1 MTSFELGQIVIT
13 DAAQAVLT
21 TVGIAPLQ
29 LIARYRKKD
38 WGNLSHDAKQANQ
51 HAQRVGGALHATY
64 SLDNHVVCIFTNPQ
78 RSLTSILLPSEVA
91 LYTSL
96 FSQEH

>member
-21 TVGIAPLQ
+21 TEGIAPLQ

-38 WGNLSHDAKQANQ
+38 WGKFCPMTLSKPISTPC
-51 HAQRVGGALHATY
+51 VLGGACT
-64 SLDNHVVCIFTNPQ
+64 P
-78 RSLTSILLPSEVA
+78 LTP
-91 LYTSL
+91 
-96 FSQEH
+96 

>member
-21 TVGIAPLQ
+21 TEGIAPLQ

-38 WGNLSHDAKQANQ
+38 WGKLSHDAKQANQ
-51 HAQRVGGALHATY
+51 HALRVGGGLHATY
-64 SLDNHVVCIFTNPQ
+64 SLDTHVVCIFTNPQ

>member
-1 MTSFELGQIVIT
+1 MTSFELGQIFIT

-38 WGNLSHDAKQANQ
+38 WGKLSHDAKQANQ
-51 HAQRVGGALHATY
+51 HALRVGGGPARH
-64 SLDNHVVCIFTNPQ
+64 
-78 RSLTSILLPSEVA
+78 LLPRYSRCVHLHQSTA
-91 LYTSL
+91 LTDQH
-96 FSQEH
+96 FAA

>member
-21 TVGIAPLQ
+21 TEGIAPLQ

-38 WGNLSHDAKQANQ
+38 WGNLSHDAKQAN
-51 HAQRVGGALHATY
+51 HIALSMGGALHSSYT
-64 SLDNHVVCIFTNPQ
+64 LGTHIVCVTTNSQ
-78 RSLTSILLPSEVA
+78 RSLTTILLADEVA
-91 LYTSL
+91 SRT
-96 FSQEH
+96 

>member
-29 LIARYRKKD
+29 LIARYRKKE
-38 WGNLSHDAKQANQ
+38 WGETKQANQ
-51 HAQRVGGALHATY
+51 RALRVGGALHATY
-64 SLDNHVVCIFTNPQ
+64 SLDTHVVCIFTNPQ